1 MTDKLRDYFDEMVV
15 YKDLKN
21 NNFFSSLGLP
31 AFLRDYLLKMFSDDF
46 GNFDVDEVS
55 AFVKKFIPKKEDW
68 MSIKNKIIYE
78 NESVQ
83 ILTKISVDINIK
95 TGEISFAIPDF
106 GVTEKETLIE
116 PAIWDVYKEDLI
128 NTGETWGI
136 IKLGYRQPDDTVKPK
151 IPGKIKLTGFKNF
164 RPYTVDVEY
173 FKEMRSNFETDE
185 WIDIL
190 LGAIDYNADGYETK
204 LQKLTMLT
212 RLLPFVEKRIN
223 LIELAP
229 KGTGKSYVFGHISKN
244 GLLTDGG
251 KVTRS
256 KMFYDA
262 NRRKPGWSHHQILM
276 SKVSNREE
284 YIWYLEKT
292 LEHKWSVDDLT
303 SQVKSQLY
311 ERQAVANKISNFE
324 RRLPAEQKDMVVSTM
339 KDPYMFDFINYTE
352 EMLETDIENELVK
365 NVTSLLMEL
374 GTGFAFMGQQ
384 YHLEVGGKDFYIDL
398 LFYNTKLRCYVA
410 IDLKTG
416 EFKPEQAG
424 KMNFYLSALDDLVKA
439 PEDNPSVGLILCRDE
454 NRTIAEYALRDMS
467 KPIGVSEYHLCTD
480 LPLDLKNALPAVED
494 IRSRIDM
501 KK

>member
-1 MTDKLRDYFDEMVV
+1 MLTPSNQYLQAVEEINDYVNQAKCRASVSVNNEIMKTNIFIGNVIIRNSEWGNKFVENLS
-15 YKDLKN
+15 KDMKMRFPSAKGYSVRNLKYMKK
-21 NNFFSSLGLP
+21 FAQIFTE
-31 AFLRDYLLKMFSDDF
+31 D
-46 GNFDVDEVS
+46 DVDE
-55 AFVKKFIPKKEDW
+55 
-68 MSIKNKIIYE
+68 Y
-78 NESVQ
+78 
-83 ILTKISVDINIK
+83 
-95 TGEISFAIPDF
+95 G
-106 GVTEKETLIE
+106 
-116 PAIWDVYKEDLI
+116 
-128 NTGETWGI
+128 
-136 IKLGYRQPDDTVKPK
+136 LG
-151 IPGKIKLTGFKNF
+151 
-164 RPYTVDVEY
+164 
-173 FKEMRSNFETDE
+173 
-185 WIDIL
+185 
-190 LGAIDYNADGYETK
+190 
-204 LQKLTMLT
+204 
-212 RLLPFVEKRIN
+212 RI
-223 LIELAP
+223 
-229 KGTGKSYVFGHISKN
+229 T
-244 GLLTDGG
+244 
-251 KVTRS
+251 
-256 KMFYDA
+256 
-262 NRRKPGWSHHQILM
+262 WSHHQILM
-276 SKVSNREE
+276 SKVLNREE

-324 RRLPAEQKDMVVSTM
+324 RRLPAEQKDMVLSTM
-339 KDPYMFDFINYTE
+339 KDPYMFDFIDYTE
-352 EMLETDIENELVK
+352 EMLEADIENELVK

-439 PEDNPSVGLILCRDE
+439 PEDNPSVGLILYRDE

>member
-1 MTDKLRDYFDEMVV
+1 MLTPSNQYLQAVEEINDYVNQAKCRASVSVNSEIMKTNIFIGNVIIRNSEWGNKFVENLS
-15 YKDLKN
+15 KDMKMRFPSAKGYSVRNLKYMKK
-21 NNFFSSLGLP
+21 FAQIFTE
-31 AFLRDYLLKMFSDDF
+31 D
-46 GNFDVDEVS
+46 DVDE
-55 AFVKKFIPKKEDW
+55 
-68 MSIKNKIIYE
+68 Y
-78 NESVQ
+78 
-83 ILTKISVDINIK
+83 
-95 TGEISFAIPDF
+95 G
-106 GVTEKETLIE
+106 
-116 PAIWDVYKEDLI
+116 
-128 NTGETWGI
+128 
-136 IKLGYRQPDDTVKPK
+136 LG
-151 IPGKIKLTGFKNF
+151 
-164 RPYTVDVEY
+164 
-173 FKEMRSNFETDE
+173 
-185 WIDIL
+185 
-190 LGAIDYNADGYETK
+190 
-204 LQKLTMLT
+204 
-212 RLLPFVEKRIN
+212 RI
-223 LIELAP
+223 
-229 KGTGKSYVFGHISKN
+229 T
-244 GLLTDGG
+244 
-251 KVTRS
+251 
-256 KMFYDA
+256 
-262 NRRKPGWSHHQILM
+262 WSHHQILM

-324 RRLPAEQKDMVVSTM
+324 RRLPAEQKDMVLSTM
-339 KDPYMFDFINYTE
+339 KDP
-352 EMLETDIENELVK
+352 DIENELVK

>member
-1 MTDKLRDYFDEMVV
+1 MLTPSNQYLQAVEEINDYVNQAKCRASVSVNSEIMKTNIFIGNVIIRNSEWGNKFVENLS
-15 YKDLKN
+15 KDMKMRFPSPKGYSVSNLKYMKI
-21 NNFFSSLGLP
+21 FAQTFTE
-31 AFLRDYLLKMFSDDF
+31 D
-46 GNFDVDEVS
+46 DVDE
-55 AFVKKFIPKKEDW
+55 
-68 MSIKNKIIYE
+68 Y
-78 NESVQ
+78 
-83 ILTKISVDINIK
+83 
-95 TGEISFAIPDF
+95 G
-106 GVTEKETLIE
+106 
-116 PAIWDVYKEDLI
+116 
-128 NTGETWGI
+128 
-136 IKLGYRQPDDTVKPK
+136 LG
-151 IPGKIKLTGFKNF
+151 
-164 RPYTVDVEY
+164 
-173 FKEMRSNFETDE
+173 
-185 WIDIL
+185 
-190 LGAIDYNADGYETK
+190 
-204 LQKLTMLT
+204 
-212 RLLPFVEKRIN
+212 RI
-223 LIELAP
+223 
-229 KGTGKSYVFGHISKN
+229 T
-244 GLLTDGG
+244 
-251 KVTRS
+251 
-256 KMFYDA
+256 
-262 NRRKPGWSHHQILM
+262 WSHHQILM

-324 RRLPAEQKDMVVSTM
+324 RRLPAEQKNMVLSTM
-339 KDPYMFDFINYTE
+339 KDPYMFDFIDYTE

-480 LPLDLKNALPAVED
+480 LPLDLKDALPAVED

>member
-1 MTDKLRDYFDEMVV
+1 MLTPSNQYLQAVEEINDYVNQAKCRASVSVNSEIMKTNIFIGNVIIRNSEWGNKFVENLS
-15 YKDLKN
+15 KDMKMRFPSAKGYSVRNLKYMKK
-21 NNFFSSLGLP
+21 FAQIFTE
-31 AFLRDYLLKMFSDDF
+31 D
-46 GNFDVDEVS
+46 DVDE
-55 AFVKKFIPKKEDW
+55 
-68 MSIKNKIIYE
+68 Y
-78 NESVQ
+78 
-83 ILTKISVDINIK
+83 
-95 TGEISFAIPDF
+95 G
-106 GVTEKETLIE
+106 
-116 PAIWDVYKEDLI
+116 
-128 NTGETWGI
+128 
-136 IKLGYRQPDDTVKPK
+136 LG
-151 IPGKIKLTGFKNF
+151 
-164 RPYTVDVEY
+164 
-173 FKEMRSNFETDE
+173 
-185 WIDIL
+185 
-190 LGAIDYNADGYETK
+190 
-204 LQKLTMLT
+204 
-212 RLLPFVEKRIN
+212 RI
-223 LIELAP
+223 
-229 KGTGKSYVFGHISKN
+229 T
-244 GLLTDGG
+244 
-251 KVTRS
+251 
-256 KMFYDA
+256 
-262 NRRKPGWSHHQILM
+262 WSHHQILM

-284 YIWYLEKT
+284 YICYLEKT

-365 NVTSLLMEL
+365 IVTSLLMEL

>member
-1 MTDKLRDYFDEMVV
+1 M
-15 YKDLKN
+15 
-21 NNFFSSLGLP
+21 NFQKGGQ
-31 AFLRDYLLKMFSDDF
+31 K
-46 GNFDVDEVS
+46 EVS
-55 AFVKKFIPKKEDW
+55 NCK
-68 MSIKNKIIYE
+68 
-78 NESVQ
+78 
-83 ILTKISVDINIK
+83 TISVCNQKGGVGK
-95 TGEISFAIPDF
+95 TTTTVNL
-106 GVTEKETLIE
+106 GVGLAMQGKKVLLIDAD
-116 PAIWDVYKEDLI
+116 PQGDL
-128 NTGETWGI
+128 TT
-136 IKLGYRQPDDTVKPK
+136 
-151 IPGKIKLTGFKNF
+151 
-164 RPYTVDVEY
+164 
-173 FKEMRSNFETDE
+173 
-185 WIDIL
+185 
-190 LGAIDYNADGYETK
+190 
-204 LQKLTMLT
+204 
-212 RLLPFVEKRIN
+212 
-223 LIELAP
+223 
-229 KGTGKSYVFGHISKN
+229 
-244 GLLTDGG
+244 
-251 KVTRS
+251 
-256 KMFYDA
+256 
-262 NRRKPGWSHHQILM
+262 WSHHQILM

-324 RRLPAEQKDMVVSTM
+324 RRLPAEQKDMVLSTM
-339 KDPYMFDFINYTE
+339 KDPYMFDFIDYTE

-480 LPLDLKNALPAVED
+480 LPLDLKDALPAVED